1 VRAEAQS
8 LVAEAQLTNITRQ
21 KFKEAYDVHTAAII
35 ERAEKQILLAKHAR
49 QLLEMLDDTPV
60 VPGDAH
66 QPFPHAEAAR
76 DILNEAEDELRNWG
90 PSVAPIQSSAG
101 NLGTNAVPGQMA
113 QEHHHHHQEQSYAQE
128 PTYSQ
133 EQTYA
138 DEAPVHSQTPAHVPG
153 SVTSYDNQSQ
163 AGEPTPFISSQQMEA
178 EQQRQ
183 MEAED
188 SERAHYTNA

>member
-1 VRAEAQS
+1 
-8 LVAEAQLTNITRQ
+8 
-21 KFKEAYDVHTAAII
+21 
-35 ERAEKQILLAKHAR
+35 
-49 QLLEMLDDTPV
+49 
-60 VPGDAH
+60 
-66 QPFPHAEAAR
+66 
-76 DILNEAEDELRNWG
+76 
-90 PSVAPIQSSAG
+90 
-101 NLGTNAVPGQMA
+101 MA